1 MKDIR
6 TYILEKF
13 TVAGTES
20 NKILLFDV
28 DNTLIKCD
36 IYVYVK
42 KGDKIVR
49 KLDTQ
54 GYNTYKLKDGETYD
68 YTEFND
74 ENLLYNNSKFL
85 KYWDTLKR
93 EYKKGT
99 HIGILTA
106 RSKQDMFYN
115 FFKNNGINIK
125 HELVF
130 AVNDPKMKLKGT
142 SIETKKAEIIGKLV
156 KWGYNTIVFF
166 DDNDE
171 NLRTAKKLENKYNIK
186 VHTVKA

>member
-20 NKILLFDV
+20 NKILLFDI

-42 KGDKIVR
+42 KNGKIVK

-54 GYNTYKLKDGETYD
+54 DYNTYKLKDGETYD

-74 ENLLYNNSKFL
+74 EKLL
-85 KYWDTLKR
+85 
-93 EYKKGT
+93 
-99 HIGILTA
+99 
-106 RSKQDMFYN
+106 
-115 FFKNNGINIK
+115 
-125 HELVF
+125 
-130 AVNDPKMKLKGT
+130 
-142 SIETKKAEIIGKLV
+142 
-156 KWGYNTIVFF
+156 
-166 DDNDE
+166 
-171 NLRTAKKLENKYNIK
+171 
-186 VHTVKA
+186 